1 MTRLLRERWRA
12 SIGSVGRW
20 LVDHLQVTGDR
31 NEKILADE
39 IMAALAEDIPPDA
52 QAQFQGRTRREILHL
67 ARDLIQGFPNAG
79 RVKRG
84 GRLLSAY
91 PGLRLLKT
99 ADIHPA
105 GAARRSRSR
114 Y

>member
-1 MTRLLRERWRA
+1 MKRLWPMRSWR
-12 SIGSVGRW
+12 
-20 LVDHLQVTGDR
+20 
-31 NEKILADE
+31 
-39 IMAALAEDIPPDA
+39 ALAEDIPPDA

-67 ARDLIQGFPNAG
+67 ARDLIQGFPIASP
-79 RVKRG
+79 VKRG

-105 GAARRSRSR
+105 GAARRRRSR